1 MPTSRTLPFAGLSL
15 PVQCAVL
22 VAISVVTTTVL
33 EWLRLPATL
42 MLGPMLAGILTAA
55 GGGTLRM
62 PRLPVDFAQAVI
74 GCLIARSFTP
84 EIVVGFITSW
94 PLFLT
99 VVGTTIVASAALGWL
114 ISKLRIIPGTT
125 AVWGL
130 LPGAATVMMLMA
142 EAFGANAPLVAF
154 MQYLRVLFVAV
165 TASLVARFWVH
176 IPADAAHAVVWFP
189 PIAWPSFLGT
199 LLIVA
204 VSFLGR
210 FVPGL
215 PAGVLIVSMAIGGAL
230 HLGNYSAIELPSWFL
245 AMGYAFLGWNIGLRF
260 SPKLLAA
267 AARALPQSILS
278 IAAMMAFC
286 AGVAVLLVRVIG
298 VDPLT
303 AYLATSPGGVD
314 SAAIIAASTKVDMPF
329 VMAMQTVRFLLILAV
344 GPPLSRFVAGLLE
357 RDQDRTPAPSPAAV
371 AQAER
376 RAAEDDLGDLD

>member
-22 VAISVVTTTVL
+22 LALSIVTTTVL

-42 MLGPMLAGILTAA
+42 MLGPMLAAILTVA
-55 GGGTLRM
+55 GGAKLRM
-62 PRLPVDFAQAVI
+62 PRLPIDIAQAVI

-84 EIVVGFITSW
+84 EIFVGFVKSW
-94 PLFLT
+94 PLFLA
-99 VVGTTIVASAALGWL
+99 VVATTIIASAALGWL
-114 ISKLRIIPGTT
+114 ISKLQIIQGTT

-130 LPGAATVMMLMA
+130 LPGAAPVMMLMA
-142 EAFGANAPLVAF
+142 EAFGADAQLVAF
-154 MQYLRVLFVAV
+154 MQYLRVVCVAIM
-165 TASLVARFWVH
+165 ASLVARFWVH

-189 PIAWPSFLGT
+189 PIAWLSFLAT
-199 LLIVA
+199 LLIIA
-204 VSFLGR
+204 VSYLAR
-210 FVPGL
+210 FVPRF
-215 PAGVLIVSMAIGGAL
+215 PAGILIAAMAIGGAI
-230 HLGNYSAIELPSWFL
+230 HLGNYAAIELPPWLL
-245 AMGYAFLGWNIGLRF
+245 AIGYAFLGWSTGLRF

-267 AARALPQSILS
+267 VARALPQSIVS
-278 IAAMMAFC
+278 IAAMMALC
-286 AGVAVLLVRVIG
+286 AGLAVLLVRIVG

-357 RDQDRTPAPSPAAV
+357 PDQDRTPAPSPTIV